1 MDMRN
6 VKNIDEKIPTNIHF
20 VWIGDIIPDYVY
32 FSMTHYKKINPKFNI
47 CLFHRTLNQIKKIK
61 SGNLIFDDDHI
72 VINSIDRIQ
81 RNDNND

>member
-32 FSMTHYKKINPKFNI
+32 FSMTHYKKINPEFNI
-47 CLFHRTLNQIKKIK
+47 CLFYRTINQIKKIK

-72 VINSIDRIQ
+72 VINSLDRIQ

>member
-1 MDMRN
+1 
-6 VKNIDEKIPTNIHF
+6 
-20 VWIGDIIPDYVY
+20 
-32 FSMTHYKKINPKFNI
+32 MTHYKKINPEFNI
-47 CLFHRTLNQIKKIK
+47 CLFYRTINQIKKIK